1 MSVNPDHIFLT
12 DGASVG
18 VRMSLNALIRG
29 PNDSIMVPVP
39 QYPLYSASVALYN
52 GNFVGY
58 ELDEGNGWGMDVNDL
73 QVSRPVPPAFPPCLP
88 CATPPRACT
97 CWSMHASYMRCI
109 CMKRSCRC
117 MHDLLTS
124 LRMHQLRGYKHCPG
138 SH

>member
-73 QVSRPVPPAFPPCLP
+73 QVSLPLPPALP
-88 CATPPRACT
+88 LRHTSQSLPLLVRVCHGLAVTS
-97 CWSMHASYMRCI
+97 WHA
-109 CMKRSCRC
+109 
-117 MHDLLTS
+117 
-124 LRMHQLRGYKHCPG
+124 
-138 SH
+138 